1 MYKLDR
7 GSILEPRYLTRLLN
21 RPYEVRT
28 YGEGSFFSDDFHTRC
43 EIMIDYDQPFI
54 DFDITYLTPY
64 DKDEL
69 IRVLMNMRC
78 DDIYEIAKVA
88 HGDDKHFIDMILL
101 RTPIKQ
107 NTKRYTIDKGALTA
121 LLEGE

>member
-1 MYKLDR
+1 MYIMDR
-7 GSILEPRYLTRLLN
+7 GSILEPYYLTKLLN
-21 RPYEVRT
+21 RPYEVHT
-28 YGEGSFFSDDFHTRC
+28 YGEGSFFSDDFCTRC
-43 EIMIDYDQPFI
+43 EILIGREQPFI

-69 IRVLMNMRC
+69 ISVLMSMRC
-78 DDIYEIAKVA
+78 DDIYEIAQVA
-88 HGDDKHFIDMILL
+88 HGDDRHFIDMILL

-107 NTKRYTIDKGALTA
+107 NTKRYIIDRDALTA